1 MAQTNRDKL
10 DHLKK
15 QLAALDVELNA
26 LKKDRAEAR
35 ISGGKFENADRIIAV
50 NAEVEEINE
59 AIPIVQQLVDAD
71 DARDQA
77 LAQAQYIE
85 SQLAAVEQVSG
96 LYIEQVARLESA
108 TTEMRAALSAIH
120 VVLPEFGELARSMTG
135 QQDEPLF
142 TRDNCDRRLFARM
155 AETLD
160 REFLPLD
167 PYRSPRM
174 DSEKWLA
181 SWTEEESRNIRAL
194 LGACTF
200 RLQRRIDELRTGSAE

>member
-1 MAQTNRDKL
+1 MAQTNREKL
-10 DHLKK
+10 DDLKK
-15 QLAALDVELNA
+15 QLAALDAELNA

-35 ISGGKFENADRIIAV
+35 ISGGTFENGDRIVAV
-50 NAEVEEINE
+50 NTELEEINE

-96 LYIEQVARLESA
+96 LYIEQIAKLESA
-108 TTEMRAALSAIH
+108 TAEMKAAFIAIH
-120 VVLPEFGELARSMTG
+120 VLLPEFGELARSMTG

-160 REFLPLD
+160 QEFLPLG

-181 SWTEEESRNIRAL
+181 AWTEEENRNIRAL
-194 LGACTF
+194 LGACTY
-200 RLQRRIDELRTGSAE
+200 RLERRIEELRAGVAE